1 VCRLQPTI
9 VGPVVRRVVGESI
22 GRIVVCRSKVGIV
35 VHGREA
41 WIVLHRKVAR
51 IVLHG
56 RVARISR
63 SVHWILAWS
72 GRVGRSLVGIVRLM
86 SMNAT

>member
-1 VCRLQPTI
+1 MKKEGVVCMLQPTI

-22 GRIVVCRSKVGIV
+22 GRIDVCQSKVGIV
-35 VHGREA
+35 VHGRE
-41 WIVLHRKVAR
+41 AR

-86 SMNAT
+86 FMNAT